1 MNEESRYAVGIDIG
15 TTTVRCV
22 VASLSDDGAPTV
34 VGVGAAPN
42 NGMRKGVISN
52 LAGPAKAIDDA
63 LGEAERVSGYQVNN
77 ATINVNGSHIIST
90 KTDGMIALGSADHEI
105 SEADLIRIEDVATL
119 GKVPANR
126 EILEFVPHSYRLDGQ
141 DGIRDPLGMAGTRLE
156 IKANVVS
163 ALTPYVNNL
172 YRTAEMANVRPD
184 QTVASVVA
192 AAKSVLDEDQME
204 SGVAVIDLGASTTGI
219 SIFEEGDLQFVR
231 IIPVGSA
238 NITNDLA
245 IGLKTVPEVAEIV
258 KLQHGVAIPREES
271 RNAMV
276 KREKEHYSFNTEE
289 IDEIIEARLEEIFE
303 AIKKELKRAG
313 RDKKLPSGI
322 VLTGGGANL
331 RKIADF
337 SRNYLEL
344 ASQVGKIKEVGSA
357 AGEINKPEYATA
369 IGLMI
374 ENSRLS
380 SLDTRHSHNEGGFF
394 KKLFR
399 KRK

>member
-22 VASLSDDGAPTV
+22 VASLSDEGNPTI
-34 VGVGAAPN
+34 VGIGSAPN

-52 LAGPAKAIDDA
+52 LSGPAKAIDDA

-77 ATINVNGSHIIST
+77 ATISVNGSHIIST

-105 SEADLIRIEDVATL
+105 SSDDLMRIEDVATL

-126 EILEFVPHSYRLDGQ
+126 EILDFVPHSYRLDGQ
-141 DGIRDPLGMAGTRLE
+141 DGIRDPLGMSGTRLE
-156 IKANVVS
+156 VKANVIS

-172 YRTAEMANVRPD
+172 HKTAEMANVRPD
-184 QTVASVVA
+184 QTIASVVA
-192 AAKSVLDEDQME
+192 SAKAVLDEGQME

-231 IIPVGSA
+231 VLPVGSS

-258 KLQHGVAIPREES
+258 KLQHGVAIAREDS
-271 RNAMV
+271 RNVMV
-276 KREKEHYSFNTEE
+276 KREKEHYSFDTID

-303 AIKKELKRAG
+303 AVKKELKRAG

-331 RKIADF
+331 RKIAEF

-357 AGEINKPEYATA
+357 AGEVNKPELTTA
-369 IGLMI
+369 IGLML
-374 ENSRLS
+374 ENSKIS
-380 SLDTRHSHNEGGFF
+380 SFENRHISGEGGFF
-394 KKLFR
+394 KKLFG